1 MIDDHSE
8 LSRASVEAAF
18 QRLID
23 LRYRP
28 YVGTLYCGQELSCPI
43 TLSPPPLPFKEIR
56 DFMSV
61 ESEVSSDL
69 VIKGM
74 LSMSDVASPP
84 VVSRH
89 LVLTHQFFPS
99 NGGSQRYV
107 RAI

>member
-28 YVGTLYCGQELSCPI
+28 YVGTLYCGQELSCSV
-43 TLSPPPLPFKEIR
+43 TLSPPPLPLKEIR

-61 ESEVSSDL
+61 ECVVGSDL

-89 LVLTHQFFPS
+89 LVLTHQLLSS
-99 NGGSQRYV
+99 NGGSQRYGP
-107 RAI
+107 AI